1 MALQRRTLIK
11 SAGAG
16 LALGTAGGALASPAM
31 NAPRLKHYVLIHGT
45 WHGGWCWWDVA
56 LRLMRKG
63 HRVTTPTLTGCGERS
78 HLIGPEVGLQTHID
92 DVLQTLRYD
101 RKGRY
106 DEDLILVGHSFSGIT
121 ITGVADAL
129 RDRIKHLVFFDALI
143 PTAERRAA
151 VMRDPETGEYPEW
164 WLKRAAKF
172 EDGYKMS
179 FWEEYDLRML
189 VPKDDARSRALL
201 KRYLTWH
208 PAKQWTDELQL
219 NNGGWEGLKR
229 TCIHAVGQT
238 YRRSSEAMVGPG
250 REPGWNFVELDVARD
265 GFLTDPGRVAE
276 AFDALS

>member
-16 LALGTAGGALASPAM
+16 LALGASRGALASPAIKG
-31 NAPRLKHYVLIHGT
+31 ARLKHYILVHGT

-56 LRLMRKG
+56 QRLRSKG
-63 HRVTTPTLTGCGERS
+63 HQVTTPTLTGCGERS
-78 HLIGPEVGLQTHID
+78 HLIGPQVGLQTHID
-92 DVLQTLRYD
+92 DVLQAIQFDQDPHD
-101 RKGRY
+101 R
-106 DEDLILVGHSFSGIT
+106 DLILIGHSFSGMV

-129 RDRIKHLVFFDALI
+129 RDTIKHLVFFDALI
-143 PTAERRAA
+143 PTAERRAS
-151 VMRDPETGEYPEW
+151 VMRNPETGEYPEW

-179 FWEEYDLRML
+179 FWEDYEARML
-189 VPKDDARSRALL
+189 VPEDDKANIARL
-201 KRYLTWH
+201 KKYLTWH

-219 NNGGWEGLKR
+219 KNGGWEGLKR

-250 REPGWNFVELDVARD
+250 RGPGWNFMELDVARD
-265 GFLTDPGRVAE
+265 GFLTDPKRVAE
-276 AFDALS
+276 AFDALG

>member
-1 MALQRRTLIK
+1 MLEVLQRRTLIK
-11 SAGAG
+11 ASAAG
-16 LALGTAGGALASPAM
+16 LALGSAPSGLTATAVQT
-31 NAPRLKHYVLIHGT
+31 RRKRHFVLVHGT
-45 WHGGWCWWDVA
+45 WHGGWCWQEVA
-56 LRLMRKG
+56 DRLRAQG
-63 HRVTTPTLTGCGERS
+63 HMVTTPTLTGCGERR
-78 HLIGPEVGLQTHID
+78 HLIGPEVGLDTHVTDILNAIEFAGAD
-92 DVLQTLRYD
+92 TVTL
-101 RKGRY
+101 
-106 DEDLILVGHSFSGIT
+106 IGHSFSGIT

-129 RDRIKHLVFFDALI
+129 RERINHLVFFDALI

-151 VMRDPETGEYPEW
+151 VMRDAETGEYPEW

-189 VPKDDARSRALL
+189 VPEEDAASRAKL

-219 NNGGWEGLKR
+219 KNGGWEGLKR

-238 YRRSSEAMVGPG
+238 YRQSSEAMVGPG

-265 GFLTDPGRVAE
+265 GFLTDPRRVAE
-276 AFDALS
+276 AFAALD